1 MFYTD
6 INLTNPLGN
15 IYQFKKK
22 KTVLTAIV
30 KIGISTFL
38 FKGNSTSESNLI
50 LMYFSSQS
58 FKF

>member
-6 INLTNPLGN
+6 INLTKTLGN
-15 IYQFKKK
+15 IYQFQKK